1 VLHCKFK
8 VNTGIIMAKE
18 ETFTFRLEEELK
30 QDFIKVSEKL
40 DIPAAMLL
48 RQYMKQV
55 IEREKEKAGK

>member
-1 VLHCKFK
+1 
-8 VNTGIIMAKE
+8 MAKE
-18 ETFTFRLEEELK
+18 GTFTFRLQEDLK
-30 QDFIKVSEKL
+30 QEFIKVSEKL